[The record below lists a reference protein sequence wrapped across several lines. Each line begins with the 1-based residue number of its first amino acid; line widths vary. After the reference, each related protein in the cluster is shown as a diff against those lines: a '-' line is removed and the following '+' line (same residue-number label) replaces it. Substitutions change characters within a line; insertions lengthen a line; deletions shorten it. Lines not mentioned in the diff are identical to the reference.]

1 MGGLA
6 WPPTVS
12 SHHPRLPNQDPR
24 EKLED
29 CIVGNQEAE
38 GQGPHRGSGKAWR
51 KVSREGTQGLAVEGL
66 EVNLPV
72 RGGTKGTPVCAVTP
86 RDVRGPVMA
95 SRVENR
101 G

>member
-12 SHHPRLPNQDPR
+12 SHHPKLPNQDLR
-24 EKLED
+24 ERLED

-51 KVSREGTQGLAVEGL
+51 KSAGKEPRAWQSRA
-66 EVNLPV
+66 
-72 RGGTKGTPVCAVTP
+72 
-86 RDVRGPVMA
+86 
-95 SRVENR
+95 
-101 G
+101 